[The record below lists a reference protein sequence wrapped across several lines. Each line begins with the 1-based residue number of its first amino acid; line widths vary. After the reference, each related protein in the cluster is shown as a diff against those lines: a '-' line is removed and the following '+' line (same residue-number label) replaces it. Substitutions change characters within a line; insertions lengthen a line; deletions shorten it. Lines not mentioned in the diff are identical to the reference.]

1 MRRRA
6 DRAEIREEWIQRAID
21 HPIKESLQAD
31 GRIRLW
37 TRVAEMDGRYLRVI
51 MLPDRETVHNA
62 FFDRSFKPCKS
73 CIYRTQIGAPSSLR
87 SRRMRRIVVWTK
99 L

>member
-6 DRAEIREEWIQRAID
+6 DRAEIRDEWIQQAID

-37 TRVAEMDGRYLRVI
+37 TRVAEMDGRI
-51 MLPDRETVHNA
+51 FAGHNA
-62 FFDRSFKPCKS
+62 SRS
-73 CIYRTQIGAPSSLR
+73 GDSSQRL
-87 SRRMRRIVVWTK
+87 

>member
-1 MRRRA
+1 VKFAQYFLAMRRRA
-6 DRAEIREEWIQRAID
+6 DRAEIQDEWIQRAID

-51 MLPDRETVHNA
+51 MLPDRETIHNA
-62 FFDRSFKPCKS
+62 FFDRSFKP
-73 CIYRTQIGAPSSLR
+73 
-87 SRRMRRIVVWTK
+87 
-99 L
+99 